1 MLNKVVAALFV
12 VAGVLAANPAQAN
25 EEALALA
32 QKNVCTACHG
42 LNTKLVGPAY
52 SDVAKKYAD
61 NPNALAELKAS
72 IKAGGAG
79 KWGQIPM
86 PPQPQLT
93 DEQLTLLAQWIL
105 TIK

>member
-12 VAGVLAANPAQAN
+12 VAGVLATNPAQAN
-25 EEALALA
+25 DEALALA

-42 LNTKLVGPAY
+42 IDNKLVGPSY
-52 SDVAKKYAD
+52 KDVAAKYAE
-61 NPNALAELKAS
+61 NPNALSELKAS

-79 KWGQIPM
+79 KWGNIPM
-86 PPQPQLT
+86 PPQPQLS